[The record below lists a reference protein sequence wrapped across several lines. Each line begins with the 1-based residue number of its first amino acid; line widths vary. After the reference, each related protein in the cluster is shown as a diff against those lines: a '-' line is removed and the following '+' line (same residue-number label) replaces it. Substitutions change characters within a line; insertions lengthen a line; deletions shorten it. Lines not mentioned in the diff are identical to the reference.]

1 LFLAFIINLN
11 LALLLI
17 GLFFFS
23 DNAYI
28 LDLLFHQIGLAI
40 LTSEEMPELWNGS
53 FSYSIFLFARLN
65 DKLFIGSLIFS
76 IISAGHP
83 TLQNLRAFPHYP
95 MV

>member
-1 LFLAFIINLN
+1 LPLLLNLS

-23 DNAYI
+23 DIAYI

-40 LTSEEMPELWNGS
+40 LTSDGMLELWNGS

-65 DKLFIGSLIFS
+65 DTLFMGSLFFS
-76 IISAGHP
+76 IILAGHP
-83 TLQNLRAFPHYP
+83 TLQNLRAYPYYP

>member
-17 GLFFFS
+17 GLLFFS
-23 DNAYI
+23 DIACI

-40 LTSEEMPELWNGS
+40 LTSEGMPELWKGS

-65 DKLFIGSLIFS
+65 DTLFMGSLIFS

-83 TLQNLRAFPHYP
+83 TRKNLRAFPHYP
-95 MV
+95 VV

>member
-1 LFLAFIINLN
+1 LKLSPTTYWII
-11 LALLLI
+11 
-17 GLFFFS
+17 FFS

-40 LTSEEMPELWNGS
+40 LTSEAMPELWNRS

-65 DKLFIGSLIFS
+65 DTLFMESLIFS